1 MADKTTD
8 STQPESTA
16 KTEGLTIV
24 TPGEDRDIREEAV
37 DRDDPPVADLA
48 RELPPE
54 VKKAVRREGT
64 WEGDAGR
71 HDGDDAQETS
81 AHSAALRT
89 TATEGPEG
97 SRHAQ
102 APTRPC
108 PERAALTGIEAV

>member
-16 KTEGLTIV
+16 ETEGLTVV
-24 TPGEDRDIREEAV
+24 TPGEERNIRKEAV

-54 VKKAVRREGT
+54 IKEAVRSEGT
-64 WEGDAGR
+64 WDGDAGR

-81 AHSAALRT
+81 GELS
-89 TATEGPEG
+89 
-97 SRHAQ
+97 
-102 APTRPC
+102 
-108 PERAALTGIEAV
+108 GIRSDQGRED

>member
-16 KTEGLTIV
+16 ETEDLSVFI
-24 TPGEDRDIREEAV
+24 PGEDRGISKEPI

-54 VKKAVRREGT
+54 VKDAVRREGT

-71 HDGDDAQETS
+71 HDGDDAQDSSGELSGAENDRDAGT
-81 AHSAALRT
+81 
-89 TATEGPEG
+89 
-97 SRHAQ
+97 
-102 APTRPC
+102 
-108 PERAALTGIEAV
+108 

>member
-16 KTEGLTIV
+16 HTENLTIV
-24 TPGEDRDIREEAV
+24 TPGEDRDIRKEPI

-54 VKKAVRREGT
+54 VKDAVRREGT

-81 AHSAALRT
+81 GELSGVRNDDV
-89 TATEGPEG
+89 GG
-97 SRHAQ
+97 
-102 APTRPC
+102 
-108 PERAALTGIEAV
+108 

>member
-16 KTEGLTIV
+16 ETEDLTV
-24 TPGEDRDIREEAV
+24 VSPGEERDLRMEPV

-54 VKKAVRREGT
+54 IKDAVRSEGT

-71 HDGDDAQETS
+71 HDDDAAQETS
-81 AHSAALRT
+81 GELS
-89 TATEGPEG
+89 
-97 SRHAQ
+97 
-102 APTRPC
+102 
-108 PERAALTGIEAV
+108 GIENGRDAGS

>member
-16 KTEGLTIV
+16 ETEGLTIV
-24 TPGEDRDIREEAV
+24 TPSEDRDIREEAV

-71 HDGDDAQETS
+71 HDGDGAQETS
-81 AHSAALRT
+81 GALSGLENDRD
-89 TATEGPEG
+89 
-97 SRHAQ
+97 
-102 APTRPC
+102 
-108 PERAALTGIEAV
+108 TGA

>member
-16 KTEGLTIV
+16 ETEDLTVVI
-24 TPGEDRDIREEAV
+24 PGEERDIRRESV

-54 VKKAVRREGT
+54 MKDAVRSEGT
-64 WEGDAGR
+64 LEGDAGR

-81 AHSAALRT
+81 GELSEIANDRDAGA
-89 TATEGPEG
+89 
-97 SRHAQ
+97 
-102 APTRPC
+102 
-108 PERAALTGIEAV
+108 

>member
-16 KTEGLTIV
+16 ETENLTLI
-24 TPGEDRDIREEAV
+24 TPGEDRNIRVEPV

-54 VKKAVRREGT
+54 MKDAVRREGT
-64 WEGDAGR
+64 WAGDAGR

-81 AHSAALRT
+81 GALSDIKT
-89 TATEGPEG
+89 PDDSNA
-97 SRHAQ
+97 
-102 APTRPC
+102 
-108 PERAALTGIEAV
+108 

>member
-1 MADKTTD
+1 MAEKNTD

-16 KTEGLTIV
+16 ETEDLSV
-24 TPGEDRDIREEAV
+24 FTPDEDRVIRKEPV

-54 VKKAVRREGT
+54 VKEAVRREGT

-81 AHSAALRT
+81 GELSGVENDKDAGT
-89 TATEGPEG
+89 
-97 SRHAQ
+97 
-102 APTRPC
+102 
-108 PERAALTGIEAV
+108 

>member
-16 KTEGLTIV
+16 QTEGLTV
-24 TPGEDRDIREEAV
+24 VEPGAKRDIRDEAV

-54 VKKAVRREGT
+54 MKDAVRKEGT

-71 HDGDDAQETS
+71 HDGDDTQETS
-81 AHSAALRT
+81 GALS
-89 TATEGPEG
+89 GI
-97 SRHAQ
+97 
-102 APTRPC
+102 APNSG
-108 PERAALTGIEAV
+108 A